1 MQRAML
7 VLLFLFAAGTAAR
20 GESGGGCV
28 PPLKAETATQ
38 ATGASETGD
47 ASSVAGLQR
56 VVWEG
61 EEMAAPLRI
70 VCYHASPEH
79 ATTACRQAASRVR
92 ELNSVFS
99 DYQEDSEVRRLCE
112 TAGRGQ
118 AVPVSPDLWELLS
131 LSQEISRQSGGAFD
145 VTLGPLIRLWRRTR
159 TLGELPPA
167 RRFEEARQ
175 AVGFDKVRLDAAAR
189 TVELTVPGMRLD
201 FGAIA
206 KGYAVDAA
214 LHVLRENGVPRA
226 LVDLGGDIGLGD
238 PPPGREG
245 WVIAVAPLEPDQPPR
260 FFVSLR
266 NCGTATS
273 GDRYRFVI
281 IEGVRYSH
289 ILDPKTGL
297 GITTPREVMV
307 IAPTGAAADAWATA
321 ISVLGPEAG
330 LPLVDG
336 LADTAA
342 LVLQTEQGKTVVY
355 RSQRWSA
362 LSGET
367 LASAAEATP

>member
-1 MQRAML
+1 
-7 VLLFLFAAGTAAR
+7 
-20 GESGGGCV
+20 
-28 PPLKAETATQ
+28 
-38 ATGASETGD
+38 
-47 ASSVAGLQR
+47 
-56 VVWEG
+56 
-61 EEMAAPLRI
+61 MAAPLRI
-70 VCYHASPEH
+70 VCYHSSPEH
-79 ATTACRQAASRVR
+79 ATAACRQAASRIR
-92 ELNSVFS
+92 ELNAVFS
-99 DYQEDSEVRRLCE
+99 DYEEDSEARRLCE

-118 AVPVSPDLWELLS
+118 AVPVGPDLWELLS
-131 LSQEISRQSGGAFD
+131 LSLEISRQSDGAFD

-159 TLGELPPA
+159 TLAELPPP

-175 AVGFDKVRLDAAAR
+175 AVGFDKVRLDAATR
-189 TVELTVPGMRLD
+189 TVELTAPGMRLD

-214 LHVLRENGVPRA
+214 LRVLRENGVPRA

-245 WVIAVAPLEPDQPPR
+245 WVIAVAPLEPDEPPR
-260 FFVSLR
+260 LFASLR

-273 GDRYRFVI
+273 GDRYRFVV

-330 LPLVDG
+330 LPLIDT
-336 LADTAA
+336 LKDTAA
-342 LVLQTEQGKTVVY
+342 LILQTEHGKTAVY
-355 RSQRWSA
+355 RSRRWST
-362 LSGET
+362 LSRES
-367 LASAAEATP
+367 LASATEATP